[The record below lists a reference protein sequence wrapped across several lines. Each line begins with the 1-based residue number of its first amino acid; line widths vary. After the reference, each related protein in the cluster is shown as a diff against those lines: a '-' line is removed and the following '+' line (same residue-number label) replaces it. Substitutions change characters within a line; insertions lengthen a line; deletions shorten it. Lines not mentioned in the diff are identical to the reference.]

1 MLCSCNIRTFYE
13 FVEKYLPSAGVQPKI
28 KTEDEPVKFYKSD
41 GEFIE
46 DFLTIFQDELKDV
59 RASFLTVTDSS
70 MSVWRA

>member
-13 FVEKYLPSAGVQPKI
+13 FIEKYLPSTGVQPKI

-41 GEFIE
+41 DEFIV

-59 RASFLTVTDSS
+59 RASLFTLTDSS
-70 MSVWRA
+70 MSVWKA

>member
-13 FVEKYLPSAGVQPKI
+13 FIEKYLPSTGVQPKI

-41 GEFIE
+41 DEFIV

-59 RASFLTVTDSS
+59 RASLLTLTDGS
-70 MSVWRA
+70 MSVWKA

>member
-13 FVEKYLPSAGVQPKI
+13 FIEKYLPSTGVQPKI

-41 GEFIE
+41 DEFIV

-59 RASFLTVTDSS
+59 RASLFTLTDSS
-70 MSVWRA
+70 MSVWRG